1 MQNIKN
7 GIWLLLDS
15 SKPGGIESHV
25 LQLAVGLSRY
35 GENVKVVFLTRY
47 GEHPLRT
54 ALHSRGIA
62 TDTLDGHITTLWK
75 EIRKA
80 RPSVIHTHGY
90 KAGILGRLAARL
102 SGVPVVST
110 YHAGEHSRGRL
121 AVYDWLDRQSA
132 RLASA
137 VFAVSPQIASRLPV
151 VARQVDNFVDTTE
164 SEISSGGEIAFVGRL
179 SEEKGPDIFLRL
191 ASRLPGQ
198 DFHVYGGGP
207 QSSVLSHSATS
218 NVRFHGQQ
226 DDMTRVWSRIGL
238 LVMPS
243 RHEGLPMAALEAMA
257 RGIPVLAS
265 DVGALGR
272 LIDSGA
278 NGWLVKPGEL
288 DALIDR
294 LSLWLD
300 MSKQK
305 QSRLSMAARQRVV
318 ERFSAKAVIP
328 RLISS
333 YGHISATERKMR
345 N

>member
-1 MQNIKN
+1 MQKIKN

-25 LQLAVGLSRY
+25 LQLAAGLSRY
-35 GENVKVVFLTRY
+35 GEDVRVVFLTRY
-47 GEHPLRT
+47 GEHPLRA
-54 ALHSRGIA
+54 ALHNRGIA
-62 TDTLDGHITTLWK
+62 TSTLDGRITTLWK

-80 RPSVIHTHGY
+80 CPSVLHTHGY

-102 SGVPVVST
+102 SGVSVVST

-132 RLASA
+132 RLASG
-137 VFAVSPQIASRLPV
+137 VFAVSPQIARRLPV
-151 VARQVDNFVDTTE
+151 AARQVDNFVDTTE
-164 SEISSGGEIAFVGRL
+164 SGISSGGEVAFVGRL

-207 QSSVLSHSATS
+207 QSSLLSQSATS

-226 DDMTRVWSRIGL
+226 DDMTEVWSRIGL

-278 NGWLVKPGEL
+278 NGWLVKPEDL

-294 LSLWLD
+294 LNQWLA
-300 MSKQK
+300 MSEQK
-305 QSRLSMAARQRVV
+305 RCSLSMAARRRVV
-318 ERFSAKAVIP
+318 QRFSAKTVIP

-333 YGHISATERKMR
+333 YCHSTAPQRLTR